1 MTHCDSDSPCC
12 CFVFLPSTRPFCN
25 NFHSLITHCMLCP
38 CFLLSLLSLQ
48 PTPCTEQV
56 SYSAFFCHW
65 LLYNLYC
72 ILSQLSLSS
81 FFLDTFYIWNKVCM
95 IVSSNEVIWYC
106 KQPIDSFV
114 ANIPVKEVGY
124 LTYLVL
130 SRKKKSVEAI
140 VTLSKYLPDT
150 F

>member
-1 MTHCDSDSPCC
+1 MSMSHCDSGSPCC
-12 CFVFLPSTRPFCN
+12 FFLFCFVFLPSTRPFCN
-25 NFHSLITHCMLCP
+25 SFHSLTTHCILCS

-48 PTPCTEQV
+48 PPPFTEQV
-56 SYSAFFCHW
+56 SYSAFFCHS

-81 FFLDTFYIWNKVCM
+81 LFFLDTFYIWNKVCM

-124 LTYLVL
+124 LTYFVL
-130 SRKKKSVEAI
+130 SRKKIKV
-140 VTLSKYLPDT
+140 
-150 F
+150 